1 MYPMTSPARFSVG
14 SAPCGEKPRAVGARL
29 NEDLTMQP
37 LTGQSVLLTGG
48 GSGIGAAIAR
58 KLLAAETNIIV
69 TGRTE
74 AKLKELCSANG
85 NNPRLHY
92 RVCDG
97 ADPAQVEACMTWTL
111 EQFGGKLSLLI
122 NNAGVNLKDRSARK
136 LTPETWR
143 YTLQANLD
151 SAYFFIRAALPAM
164 TAQGGG
170 LIINI
175 NSIAGKRATKLSGA
189 AYCASKFAMAALS
202 DCVRVEERENGI
214 RTTSIFPGEVDTPIL
229 EHRPEPVPP
238 ERRKLILQP
247 DDVAEAVLF
256 VASLPP
262 RVSIPELIITPAAQ
276 PFA

>member
-1 MYPMTSPARFSVG
+1 MA
-14 SAPCGEKPRAVGARL
+14 L
-29 NEDLTMQP
+29 QP
-37 LTGQSVLLTGG
+37 LVDQTVLLTGG

-58 KLLAAETNIIV
+58 KLVSASAHAII

-74 AKLKELCSANG
+74 AKLKELCVAHGDN
-85 NNPRLHY
+85 RLRY

-97 ADPAQVEACMTWTL
+97 ADPAQVEACMKWSL
-111 EQFGGKLSLLI
+111 EQFGGRLDLLI

-202 DCVRVEERENGI
+202 DSVRVEEREHGI

-229 EHRPEPVPP
+229 EQRPEPVPP
-238 ERRKLILQP
+238 ERRKLILQAE
-247 DDVAEAVLF
+247 DVAEAVLF

>member
-1 MYPMTSPARFSVG
+1 MA
-14 SAPCGEKPRAVGARL
+14 L
-29 NEDLTMQP
+29 
-37 LTGQSVLLTGG
+37 QSLAGKTVLLTGG
-48 GSGIGAAIAR
+48 GSGIGAAVAG
-58 KLLAAETNIIV
+58 KLVTAGANVII

-74 AKLKELCSANG
+74 AKLKEVCTAHGNG
-85 NNPRLHY
+85 ARLRYH
-92 RVCDG
+92 VCDG
-97 ADPAQVEACMTWTL
+97 ADPVQVAACVKWTL
-111 EQFGGKLSLLI
+111 EQFGGKLDLLI

-143 YTLQANLD
+143 YTIQANLD
-151 SAYFFIRAALPAM
+151 SAFFFIHAVLPAM
-164 TAQGGG
+164 TTQGGG

-202 DCVRVEERENGI
+202 DSVRVEEREHGI

-238 ERRKLILQP
+238 ERRKVILQP
-247 DDVAEAVLF
+247 EDVAEAVLF
-256 VASLPP
+256 VASLPE
-262 RVSIPELIITPAAQ
+262 RVSIPELIITPSAQ